1 MTNHLLYQCKFFW
14 HTKSWILSDITL
26 SYLSTYQMISMTY
39 EALDIKSYCWGMIDW
54 LMGMIDCLIDW
65 LIEGYDLLTDQRV
78 WSIDWLIVRLTDW
91 I

>member
-1 MTNHLLYQCKFFW
+1 
-14 HTKSWILSDITL
+14 
-26 SYLSTYQMISMTY
+26 MISMTY
-39 EALDIKSYCWGMIDW
+39 EALDIKSYCWDMIDW